1 MLRNNLVQRV
11 LSAAVI
17 LVVAIPVTIVGG
29 PWFWG
34 FVLLVAGAAWWECVT
49 MARLGGMHPFLL
61 VGGVATLGICLL
73 AAVPPPWRDLALLV
87 TFGAVA
93 LAALF
98 RRDYSGVLTD
108 ITYTLFGV
116 FWIGW
121 LAGYAIALRDV
132 SGSVAG
138 LDWLLA
144 AIAVAIAADTGAYI
158 TGRALGRHLLCPRVS
173 PKKTV
178 EGLVGGLLAAAAVG
192 VAAVLLALDRPW
204 WQGALIGAAGGLA
217 AVLGDLLESL
227 VKRQLG
233 VKDSSRLIPG
243 HGGVLDRI
251 DGLLFVIPVMAACVI
266 LIQSG

>member
-1 MLRNNLVQRV
+1 MRMLHNNLVQRT

-17 LVVAIPVTIVGG
+17 LIVAIPVTIVGG

-49 MARLGGMHPFLL
+49 MGRTGGMHTFLI

-73 AAVPPPWRDLALLV
+73 AAAPPPWRDLALLV
-87 TFGAVA
+87 TFGSVAVA
-93 LAALF
+93 ALV
-98 RRDYSGVLTD
+98 RRDYTGVLAD
-108 ITYTLFGV
+108 IAYTLFGV

-144 AIAVAIAADTGAYI
+144 AIAVTIATDTGAYV

-178 EGLVGGLLAAAAVG
+178 EGLIGGLLAAAAVG
-192 VAAVLLALDRPW
+192 GAAALLALDRPW
-204 WQGALIGAAGGLA
+204 WQGALIG
-217 AVLGDLLESL
+217 
-227 VKRQLG
+227 
-233 VKDSSRLIPG
+233 
-243 HGGVLDRI
+243 
-251 DGLLFVIPVMAACVI
+251 
-266 LIQSG
+266 